1 MSVIGGE
8 MRYGSDLNNGH
19 NGHTVTT
26 TSDIPTQ
33 DPSGTSD
40 TPTRHSNSNSSSGNG
55 SNRNLNGTSPRSR
68 GTRNRDRGSDRGGD
82 RGNGER
88 NGNGESDLKQDV
100 PVVSG
105 ISSIIINTAAMLS
118 ESIQFFVARTSLLQS
133 VDNSYSRGTGSGSGS
148 GRGSRSNTRD
158 IEMSMSRSE
167 SMSGTEYLP
176 IRTVSGDL
184 DGGEEDF

>member
-1 MSVIGGE
+1 MSVIGDE
-8 MRYGSDLNNGH
+8 MRYGSDLNNEH
-19 NGHTVTT
+19 NNGHTVTAT
-26 TSDIPTQ
+26 DDIPTQ
-33 DPSGTSD
+33 DPTGTSD
-40 TPTRHSNSNSSSGNG
+40 TPTRHSNSSSG
-55 SNRNLNGTSPRSR
+55 RNLNGTSPRSR
-68 GTRNRDRGSDRGGD
+68 GTRTRDRGNE
-82 RGNGER
+82 RGNGGSGER
-88 NGNGESDLKQDV
+88 GGESDLKQDV

-133 VDNSYSRGTGSGSGS
+133 VDNSYSRGTGTGSGSGS